1 MRLYDSAPSGNCYK
15 VRLLLT
21 QLGIAFERQEVDTRR
36 RDGRDD
42 LLGGKNPAL
51 RVPVLELDDGRH
63 LAESNAILWYL
74 AEGTQYVSDD
84 PYERAKTLQWMF
96 FEQYDHEPNVAVVR
110 HRTMLGHLDDYPD
123 SEQRRDRGYA
133 ALTAMEQQL
142 DEVRLLRRRPVLDR
156 GHRALRV
163 HARGT
168 RRRDRPG
175 RVPGDQRLARPRGEP
190 AGPHHDRRLGPC
202 LRPSASPSFALLV
215 AHQRY
220 ATRAR
225 TSRPAT

>member
-1 MRLYDSAPSGNCYK
+1 MLLYDSPPSGNCYK

-21 QLGIAFERQEVDTRR
+21 QLGIAFERQEVDTRQR
-36 RDGRDD
+36 GGRDD

-74 AEGTQYVSDD
+74 ADGTPYVSGD

-123 SEQRRDRGYA
+123 SEQRRERGYA

-142 DEVRLLRRRPVLDR
+142 DGHDYFVGDRYSIADVALYAYTHVAHEGGFDLDGYPAISAWLDR
-156 GHRALRV
+156 VANQPGHI
-163 HARGT
+163 T
-168 RRRDRPG
+168 ID
-175 RVPGDQRLARPRGEP
+175 D
-190 AGPHHDRRLGPC
+190 
-202 LRPSASPSFALLV
+202 
-215 AHQRY
+215 
-220 ATRAR
+220 
-225 TSRPAT
+225 